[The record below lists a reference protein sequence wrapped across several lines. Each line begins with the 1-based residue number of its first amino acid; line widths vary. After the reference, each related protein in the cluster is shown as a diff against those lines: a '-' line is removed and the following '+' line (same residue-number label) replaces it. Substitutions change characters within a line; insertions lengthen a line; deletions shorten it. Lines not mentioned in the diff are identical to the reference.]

1 VSSAPKKK
9 RKAMTTVERSVSSF
23 LKILEAD
30 GVLTEEQVVDAHRR
44 SPIVMEEL
52 RRNERRV
59 GYRGA
64 GENLD
69 PAQVIAH
76 MQFRDKDNETVSED
90 RIAEVFAKHAGYRY
104 AKLDPLKL
112 NSKLVTETL
121 TLPFARRHTV
131 LPIAVDSKK
140 IIVTTNNPYEMGTL
154 DQIRSVTKKE
164 VEVWISARSD
174 ILRIL
179 RDLFGFRTSVAQAA
193 NEFDGGTDLGNLEAF
208 VSLKSGEDIEASDTH
223 VVNAVEY
230 LLRYAIEQRA
240 SDIHIEPH
248 REETAVRMRIDG
260 VLHSIYRMP
269 KAVHPPV
276 LSRIK
281 SMARMD
287 IAEKRRPQDG
297 RIKTNYEGREVELR
311 ISTLPVAF
319 GEKVVIR
326 LLDPQVLMR
335 DLTDLGLFQRQMEE
349 LRTFIYRPHGLILVT
364 GPTGSGK
371 TTTLYSALSDLAT
384 PEVNVT
390 TIEDPIEMVIDNFNQ
405 VSVNNLLGV
414 SFAYALRT
422 ILRQDPDIIMVG
434 EIRDAETA
442 RMAVQASLTGHLV
455 LSTVHTN
462 DSASAITRLL
472 ELGIPAYLLSSTLV
486 GVIAQRLV
494 RRNCVRCKTDSLL
507 SETQCRELGI
517 PLSGGEAPKLT
528 IYRGKGCP
536 HCRETGYRGRSGV
549 YEMLH
554 INPSV
559 REKIVEGVELQD
571 IRRCAVEEGMMNLR
585 ESAIK
590 KMAQG
595 VTTYDEVLRVTAS
608 VDL

>member
-1 VSSAPKKK
+1 
-9 RKAMTTVERSVSSF
+9 MTTVDRSVSSF

-30 GVLTEEQVVDAHRR
+30 GILTEEQVVDAHRR

-52 RRNERRV
+52 RRNERRL
-59 GYRGA
+59 GSRGA
-64 GENLD
+64 GSNLD

-76 MQFRDKDNETVSED
+76 MQFRDKDNEIVNED
-90 RIAEVFAKHAGYRY
+90 LIAEVFAKHAGYRY

-121 TLPFARRHTV
+121 TLPFARRHTI
-131 LPIAVDSKK
+131 LPIAVDGKK
-140 IIVTTNNPYEMGTL
+140 IIVTTNNPYDMGTL
-154 DQIRSVTKKE
+154 DQIRSITKKE
-164 VEVWISARSD
+164 VEVWISSRSD

-193 NEFDGGTDLGNLEAF
+193 HEFVGGPDLGNLEAF
-208 VSLKSGEDIEASDTH
+208 VNLKSGEDIEASDTH
-223 VVNAVEY
+223 VINAVEY

-248 REETAVRMRIDG
+248 REETSVRMRIDG

-335 DLTDLGLFQRQMEE
+335 SLTDLGLFQRQMEE
-349 LRTFIYRPHGLILVT
+349 LRSFIYRPHGLILVT

-371 TTTLYSALSDLAT
+371 TTTLYSALRDLAT

-390 TIEDPIEMVIDNFNQ
+390 TIEDPIEMVIDDFNQ

-414 SFAYALRT
+414 TFAHALRT
-422 ILRQDPDIIMVG
+422 ILRQDPDIIMLG
-434 EIRDAETA
+434 EIRDTETA

-462 DSASAITRLL
+462 DSASAITRML
-472 ELGIPAYLLSSTLV
+472 ELAVPAYLLSSTLV

-494 RRNCVRCKTDSLL
+494 RKNCVRCKDESLL
-507 SETQCRELGI
+507 TETQCRELGI

-528 IYRGKGCP
+528 IHRGKGCP

-571 IRRCAVEEGMMNLR
+571 LRRCAMEEGMMNLR

>member
-1 VSSAPKKK
+1 MS
-9 RKAMTTVERSVSSF
+9 TVDRSVSSF

-30 GVLTEEQVVDAHRR
+30 GVLTEDQVIDAQRR
-44 SPIVMEEL
+44 TPIVMEEL
-52 RRNERRV
+52 RRNERRL
-59 GYRGA
+59 GSRG
-64 GENLD
+64 GSRELD
-69 PAQVIAH
+69 PAQIIAH
-76 MQFRDKDNETVSED
+76 MSFRDKDNEVVSED
-90 RIAEVFAKHAGYRY
+90 RIAEVFAEHAGYRY

-121 TLPFARRHTV
+121 TLPFARRHTI
-131 LPIAVDSKK
+131 LPIAVDGNK
-140 IIVTTNNPYEMGTL
+140 IIVTTNNPYDMGTL
-154 DQIRSVTKKE
+154 DQIRSITKKE

-179 RDLFGFRTSVAQAA
+179 RDLFGFRTSVTQAA
-193 NEFDGGTDLGNLEAF
+193 NEFDGGPDLGNLEAF

-248 REETAVRMRIDG
+248 REETSVRMRIDG

-297 RIKTNYEGREVELR
+297 RIKTNYVGREVELR

-335 DLTDLGLFQRQMEE
+335 DLTDLGLFQKQMEE

-371 TTTLYSALSDLAT
+371 TTSLYSALRDLAT

-390 TIEDPIEMVIDNFNQ
+390 TIEDPIEMVIDEFNQ
-405 VSVNNLLGV
+405 VSVNNQLNV
-414 SFAYALRT
+414 TFAQALRT
-422 ILRQDPDIIMVG
+422 ILRQDPDIVMVG

-462 DSASAITRLL
+462 DSVSAITRML
-472 ELGIPAYLLSSTLV
+472 ELGVPAYLLSSTLV

-494 RRNCVRCKTDSLL
+494 RKNCARCKDESLL
-507 SETQCRELGI
+507 TETQCRELGI
-517 PLSGGEAPKLT
+517 PLTGGEAPKLT
-528 IYRGKGCP
+528 IYQGKGCA
-536 HCRETGYRGRSGV
+536 HCRETGYKGRSGV
-549 YEMLH
+549 YEMLK
-554 INPSV
+554 IGPSI
-559 REKIVEGVELQD
+559 REKIVEGVELHD
-571 IRRCAVEEGMMNLR
+571 LRRCATEEGMMNLR

-595 VTTYDEVLRVTAS
+595 VTTYEEVLRVTAS